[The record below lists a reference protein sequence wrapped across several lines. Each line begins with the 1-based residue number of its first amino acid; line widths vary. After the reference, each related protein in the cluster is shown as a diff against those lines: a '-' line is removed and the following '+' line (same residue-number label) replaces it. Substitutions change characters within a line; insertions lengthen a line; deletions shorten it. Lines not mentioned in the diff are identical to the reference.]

1 MQSKKMYYVKME
13 LNEAIAETLRELRT
27 LNDVS
32 QEMLAEGI
40 DSHQVYIS
48 EIENGKKIPSLPVL
62 FKVAQYFDIPLSELV
77 HRIETNLKIPSPIVI
92 KKSSHPVVC
101 RRRGICMKKDITKK
115 D

>member
-1 MQSKKMYYVKME
+1 ME

-62 FKVAQYFDIPLSELV
+62 LKVAQYFDIPLSELV
-77 HRIETNLKIPSPIVI
+77 HRIETNLKMPSPIVI

-101 RRRGICMKKDITKK
+101 RRRGICRKKDITEK